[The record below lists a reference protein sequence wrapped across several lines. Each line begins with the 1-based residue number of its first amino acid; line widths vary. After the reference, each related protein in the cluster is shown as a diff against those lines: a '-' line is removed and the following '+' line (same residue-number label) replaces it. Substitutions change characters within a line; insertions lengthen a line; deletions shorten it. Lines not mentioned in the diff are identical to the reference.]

1 MIYPLEI
8 KNLSFRYDQEGKN
21 ILNSLS
27 LKINSSK
34 ITAIT
39 GPSGSGKSTLCYCIM
54 GIIPHIYQGVLEGDV
69 LIYGRPVSE
78 MKVSE
83 IAVNAGIIF
92 QDPDTQLFSPEVEDD
107 IAFGPENLCL
117 DRKEIDRRIVE
128 SLEMTGM
135 QKYRFSSPDRL
146 SGGQKQLIAIA
157 SVLSLNPGI
166 IIFDEAMS
174 QLDESSSARVKAIMR
189 ELKENG
195 RAVVAVENELKN
207 LEMADSIYFLE
218 NGILYEE
225 EING

>member
-8 KNLSFRYDQEGKN
+8 KNLSFKYAQEGKN
-21 ILNSLS
+21 ILNGLN
-27 LKINSSK
+27 LKISSSE

-69 LIYGRPVSE
+69 LIYGRPVSK

-83 IAVNAGIIF
+83 IAVSAGIIF
-92 QDPDTQLFSPEVEDD
+92 QDPDTQLFSPAVEDD
-107 IAFGPENLCL
+107 IAFGPENLCI

-135 QKYRFSSPDRL
+135 QKHRFSDPDRL

-157 SVLSLNPGI
+157 SVLSLNPDI

-174 QLDESSSARVKAIMR
+174 QLDEKSAARVRSIMGGLKKSGKAVI
-189 ELKENG
+189 
-195 RAVVAVENELKN
+195 AVENELKN
-207 LEMADSIYFLE
+207 LKMADCLYVLE
-218 NGILYEE
+218 NGVLHEE